1 MVKKIMSSNFFRYGF
16 PVKLSLICMVM
27 LSSISSVAQDNNLV
41 VIGNQA
47 GVPADIK
54 MNELKAVF
62 RGERQRW
69 SDGTKVVIAMIKT
82 TTPLGKAISEKI
94 YSMNGDEVRGFWA
107 GISFAGKFDPPNVF
121 NTETEV
127 ETFVSQNPGAIA
139 ILDRVTITP
148 EVKNV
153 LVSGKKIF

>member
-1 MVKKIMSSNFFRYGF
+1 M
-16 PVKLSLICMVM
+16 
-27 LSSISSVAQDNNLV
+27 AQDNNLV
-41 VIGNQA
+41 VIGNLT
-47 GVPADIK
+47 GVPGDIK

-82 TTPLGKAISEKI
+82 TSPLGNVISEKI
-94 YSMNGDEVRGFWA
+94 YSMNGDGVRGFWA

-121 NTETEV
+121 NTEAEV

-139 ILDRVTITP
+139 ILDRVTATP
-148 EVKNV
+148 DTKMI
-153 LVSGKKIF
+153 LVSGKKTF

>member
-1 MVKKIMSSNFFRYGF
+1 MRFNFFRYQF
-16 PVKLSLICMVM
+16 PVKFSLICMVM

-41 VIGNQA
+41 VIGNQS
-47 GVPADIK
+47 GVPAEIK

-82 TTPLGKAISEKI
+82 TTPLGNAISEKI

-121 NTETEV
+121 NTESEV
-127 ETFVSQNPGAIA
+127 EVFVSQNPGAIA
-139 ILDRVTITP
+139 ILDRITATPDVKTI
-148 EVKNV
+148 
-153 LVSGKKIF
+153 LVSGKKTF

>member
-1 MVKKIMSSNFFRYGF
+1 MSFNLFRYDF
-16 PVKLSLICMVM
+16 LVKYSLICMVM
-27 LSSISSVAQDNNLV
+27 LCSLSSMAQENNLV
-41 VIGNQA
+41 VIGNQT
-47 GVPADIK
+47 GVPGDIK

-69 SDGTKVVIAMIKT
+69 GDGTKVVIAMIKT
-82 TTPLGKAISEKI
+82 TTPLGNAISEKI

-121 NTETEV
+121 NTEAEV

-139 ILDRVTITP
+139 ILDRVTATP
-148 EVKNV
+148 DTKTI
-153 LVSGKKIF
+153 LVSGKKTF

>member
-1 MVKKIMSSNFFRYGF
+1 MSFNLFRLGFLVKY
-16 PVKLSLICMVM
+16 SLICMVM
-27 LSSISSVAQDNNLV
+27 LCSLSSMAQDNSLV
-41 VIGNQA
+41 VIGNQT
-47 GVPADIK
+47 GVPGDIK

-69 SDGTKVVIAMIKT
+69 GDGTKVVIAMIKT
-82 TTPLGKAISEKI
+82 TSPLGNVISEKI

-121 NTETEV
+121 NTEAEV

-139 ILDRVTITP
+139 ILDRVTTIPDT
-148 EVKNV
+148 KTI
-153 LVSGKKIF
+153 LVSGKKTF

>member
-1 MVKKIMSSNFFRYGF
+1 MSFNLFRYDF
-16 PVKLSLICMVM
+16 LMKYSLICMVM
-27 LSSISSVAQDNNLV
+27 LCSLSSMAQENNLV
-41 VIGNQA
+41 VIGNQT
-47 GVPADIK
+47 GVPGDIK

-69 SDGTKVVIAMIKT
+69 GDGTKVVIAMIKT
-82 TTPLGKAISEKI
+82 TTPLGNAVSEKI

-121 NTETEV
+121 NTEAEV

-139 ILDRVTITP
+139 ILDRVTSTP
-148 EVKNV
+148 DTKTI
-153 LVSGKKIF
+153 LVSGKKTF

>member
-1 MVKKIMSSNFFRYGF
+1 MSFNLFRYRF
-16 PVKLSLICMVM
+16 LLYNLLICMVM
-27 LSSISSVAQDNNLV
+27 LCSVSSMAQDNNLV
-41 VIGNQA
+41 VIGNLT
-47 GVPADIK
+47 GVPGDIK

-82 TTPLGKAISEKI
+82 TSPLGNVISEKI
-94 YSMNGDEVRGFWA
+94 YSMNGDGVRGFWA

-121 NTETEV
+121 NTEAEV

-139 ILDRVTITP
+139 ILDRVTTTP
-148 EVKNV
+148 DTKTI
-153 LVSGKKIF
+153 LVSGKKTF

>member
-1 MVKKIMSSNFFRYGF
+1 MSFNFFRYGF
-16 PVKLSLICMVM
+16 AVKCSLICMVM
-27 LSSISSVAQDNNLV
+27 LYSLSSNAQDNNNLV
-41 VIGNQA
+41 AIGNQS
-47 GVPADIK
+47 GVPAEIK

-69 SDGTKVVIAMIKT
+69 GDGTKVVIAMIKT
-82 TTPLGKAISEKI
+82 TTPLGNAVSEKI

-121 NTETEV
+121 NTEAEV

-139 ILDRVTITP
+139 ILDRVTPTP
-148 EVKNV
+148 DTKTV
-153 LVSGKKIF
+153 LVSGKKTF